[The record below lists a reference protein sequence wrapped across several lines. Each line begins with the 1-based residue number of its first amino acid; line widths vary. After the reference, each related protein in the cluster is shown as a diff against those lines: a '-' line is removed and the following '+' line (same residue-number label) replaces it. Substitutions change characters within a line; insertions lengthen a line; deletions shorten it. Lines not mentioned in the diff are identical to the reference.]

1 MVFFASVG
9 LFAALATV
17 PSEAPLV
24 QALAA
29 VRDPCAWVEGAAF
42 EIAPT
47 SQEAWMRQANVHVFL
62 EGMPEAGSV
71 CARAKGWTYGIDLEK
86 KELFRLGL
94 GRFRGDI
101 GCVET
106 LFNPWL
112 YSDRVMD
119 APRSTLLVRISGT
132 TPEGVKLARKAFCK
146 GMNNGVVLGKSA
158 RRVER
163 SILDLDPSDEP
174 PPKDVV
180 EGIKVPTGCVYAGWS
195 QCPAQEYRA
204 YLDWGAQKEPRRV
217 WRLKYMSRDSLAS
230 ASGATWADSPLLQA
244 FGHAV
249 TIAEFETEA
258 DAKGVLSRVGS
269 GDRAY
274 PKDEAGYGAGKVRFR
289 VVGRYFLMSSLP
301 ERGDR

>member
-1 MVFFASVG
+1 MVLFASVG
-9 LFAALATV
+9 LLAALATV

-29 VRDPCAWVEGAAF
+29 VRDPGSWAEGAAF
-42 EIAPT
+42 EVAPV
-47 SQEAWMRQANVHVFL
+47 SQESWMRQANAHVFL
-62 EGMPEAGSV
+62 EGLPEAGSV

-94 GRFRGDI
+94 GRFRGDV

-112 YSDRVMD
+112 YSDRVAD

-132 TPEGVKLARKAFCK
+132 TPEGVKLARAAFCN

-180 EGIKVPTGCVYAGWS
+180 AGIKVPSECAYAGWS

-217 WRLKYMSRDSLAS
+217 WRLKYVSRDSLAS
-230 ASGATWADSPLLQA
+230 ASGVTWADSPLLQA

-258 DAKGVLSRVGS
+258 DAKRVLSRVGS

-274 PKDEAGYGAGKVRFR
+274 PKDEVGYGSGKVRFR
-289 VVGRYFLMSSLP
+289 AVGRWFLMSSLP
-301 ERGDR
+301 EKGDG

>member
-1 MVFFASVG
+1 MMLFAAAS
-9 LFAALATV
+9 FIAALATV

-29 VRDPCAWVEGAAF
+29 VRDPGSWAEGAAF
-42 EIAPT
+42 EVAPV
-47 SQEAWMRQANVHVFL
+47 SQESWMRQANAHVFL
-62 EGMPEAGSV
+62 EGLPEAGSV

-94 GRFRGDI
+94 GRFRGDV

-112 YSDRVMD
+112 YSDYVAD

-132 TPEGVKLARKAFCK
+132 TPEGVKLARAAFCN

-174 PPKDVV
+174 PPTEVLSRLA
-180 EGIKVPTGCVYAGWS
+180 VPAGCVYAGWS

-204 YLDWGAQKEPRRV
+204 FLDWGAAEEPRRV
-217 WRLKYMSRDSLAS
+217 WRVKYLTADSLKS
-230 ASGATWADSPLLQA
+230 ASGATWADSPLLSA

-249 TIAEFETEA
+249 TIADCRTETA
-258 DAKGVLSRVGS
+258 AKRILETMLSHAVDFPR
-269 GDRAY
+269 
-274 PKDEAGYGAGKVRFR
+274 DEVGYGKGKVRFL
-289 VVGRYFLMSSLP
+289 VQGRYFIMTSLP
-301 ERGDR
+301 EGT

>member
-1 MVFFASVG
+1 MLIAAVS
-9 LFAALATV
+9 LCAALATV

-29 VRDPCAWVEGAAF
+29 VHDPGNWAEGSSF

-47 SQEAWMRQANVHVFL
+47 SQDVWMRQANVHVFL
-62 EGMPEAGSV
+62 EGLPEAGSV
-71 CARAKGWTYGIDLEK
+71 CERAKGWTYGIDLEK

-94 GRFRGDI
+94 GRFRGDV

-112 YSDRVMD
+112 YSDRVAD

-132 TPEGVKLARKAFCK
+132 TPEGVRLAREAFCK

-158 RRVER
+158 RRIEG
-163 SILDLDPSDEP
+163 SILDLDPSDES

-180 EGIKVPTGCVYAGWS
+180 AGIKVPTGCVYAGWS

-204 YLDWGAQKEPRRV
+204 YLDWGAKKEPRRV

-258 DAKGVLSRVGS
+258 DAKSVLARVGL

-289 VVGRYFLMSSLP
+289 SVGRYFLMSSLP
-301 ERGDR
+301 EKEGR

>member
-1 MVFFASVG
+1 MMLFAAAS
-9 LFAALATV
+9 FIAALATV

-29 VRDPCAWVEGAAF
+29 VRDPGSWAEGAAF
-42 EIAPT
+42 EVAPV
-47 SQEAWMRQANVHVFL
+47 SQESWMRQANAHVFL
-62 EGMPEAGSV
+62 EGLPEAGSV

-94 GRFRGDI
+94 GRFRGDV

-106 LFNPWL
+106 LFNLWL
-112 YSDRVMD
+112 YSDCVAD

-132 TPEGVKLARKAFCK
+132 TPEGVKLARAAFCN

-174 PPKDVV
+174 PPTEVLSRLA
-180 EGIKVPTGCVYAGWS
+180 VPAGCVYAGWS

-204 YLDWGAQKEPRRV
+204 FLDWGAAEDPRRV
-217 WRLKYMSRDSLAS
+217 WRVKYLMSDSLKS
-230 ASGATWADSPLLQA
+230 ASGTTWADSPLLSA

-249 TIAEFETEA
+249 TIADCRTETA
-258 DAKGVLSRVGS
+258 AKRILETMPSHAVDFPR
-269 GDRAY
+269 
-274 PKDEAGYGAGKVRFR
+274 DEVGYGKGKVRFL
-289 VVGRYFLMSSLP
+289 VQGRYFIMTSLP
-301 ERGDR
+301 EGK